1 LIRRFVI
8 AIAVFPIGLGAVV
21 FAVSPSLGQTV
32 PDAGVLQQREQRQI
46 EQERRDAVPGQV
58 PAPAPGTLPREPA
71 EGAVT
76 VFVSGYRFE
85 GNTLVSEEE
94 LRRAVAP
101 YADRQV
107 DLPLLQGAAA
117 AVAEHYRQRGWIART
132 YLPQQDVTGGYILIN
147 VIEATVGEVLLE
159 GVPPT
164 RVKPEHVV
172 GPVRE
177 QLHLDG
183 PLSTKAL
190 DRGLLLADDLAGV
203 QSSGALVSGERL
215 GSTNVLVTAKDDPL
229 FQGDL
234 IVNNGGQR
242 ATGSIQGVAEARMES
257 PFKRGDRLSLTGVFS
272 EGSQYGRVGYTRPVG
287 YDGWQVGVN
296 ASWLSYRLITP
307 EFNALNVNG
316 DAKSLGLGVL
326 YPLMRARNYNL
337 QWLMN
342 YDFRQFNNQA
352 LNVTRSNY
360 RINEG
365 TVGLAGNWFEEIF
378 GTSGATFGSLSVIVG
393 EVGQGTHDVGENS
406 GVGGAFSKI
415 RWYVSRQQQLMSWLS
430 IFGSF
435 TGQKAFN
442 TMDSAEKFYLGGPQG
457 LRAYP
462 VNEASGSTGWLA
474 TGELRGSLPWGGSL
488 AGFFDAGGV
497 SNPANSGQSYSLK
510 GGGLTLSWRAPLG
523 IVTDVTWAHRLGD
536 NPNPTA
542 TGQDQDGS
550 LTRNRF
556 WFSVHYAF

>member
-1 LIRRFVI
+1 M
-8 AIAVFPIGLGAVV
+8 AVFPVGLGVV
-21 FAVSPSLGQTV
+21 MLMASAALGQTI
-32 PDAGVLQQREQRQI
+32 PDAGTLQQREQRQI
-46 EQERRDAVPGQV
+46 EQERRDAVPGQAPT
-58 PAPAPGTLPREPA
+58 PAPETSPREPT
-71 EGAVT
+71 EGTVT
-76 VFVSGYRFE
+76 VFVSDYRFE

-94 LRRAVAP
+94 LRRVVTS

-107 DLPLLQGAAA
+107 DLPLLQSAAA
-117 AVAEHYRQRGWIART
+117 AVAEYYRQRGWIART
-132 YLPQQDVTGGYILIN
+132 YLPQQDVTDGSILIKI
-147 VIEATVGEVLLE
+147 IEATVGEVSLE
-159 GVPPT
+159 GTSPT
-164 RVKPEHVV
+164 RVKPEHVL
-172 GPVRE
+172 GMVRE
-177 QLHLDG
+177 QLHSDE
-183 PLSTKAL
+183 PLRTKAL
-190 DRGLLLADDLAGV
+190 DRGLLLADDLVGV
-203 QSSGALVSGERL
+203 QSSGALVSGERV
-215 GSTNVLVTAKDDPL
+215 GQTNVLVSAKDDPP

-242 ATGSIQGVAEARMES
+242 ATGSIQGIAEARVES

-287 YDGWQVGVN
+287 YDGWQIGVN

-307 EFNALNVNG
+307 EFSPLNVNG
-316 DAKSLGLGVL
+316 DAQSVGIGAL

-342 YDFRQFNNQA
+342 YDYRRFNNQA

-365 TVGLAGNWFEEIF
+365 TVGFAGNWFEELL
-378 GTSGATFGSLSVIVG
+378 GTSGATFGSLSLIVG
-393 EVGQGTHDVGENS
+393 KVGQGTHDVGENS

-415 RWYVSRQQQLMSWLS
+415 RWYVSRQQQIVSWLS

-474 TGELRGSLPWGGSL
+474 TGEVRGSMPWGGSL
-488 AGFFDAGGV
+488 TGFFDAGGV
-497 SNPANSGQSYSLK
+497 SNLAGNGQSYSLK
-510 GGGLTLSWRAPLG
+510 GGGLTLTWRVLRG
-523 IVTDVTWAHRLGD
+523 ISMDVTWAHRLGD

-550 LTRNRF
+550 FTRNRF
-556 WFSVHYAF
+556 WFSLHYAF

>member
-1 LIRRFVI
+1 M
-8 AIAVFPIGLGAVV
+8 AVLPVGVSV
-21 FAVSPSLGQTV
+21 FALMAAASFGQTI

-46 EQERRDAVPGQV
+46 EQERRESVPGQA
-58 PAPAPGTLPREPA
+58 PTPAPGTSPNEPA

-85 GNTLVSEEE
+85 GNTLVPEEE
-94 LRRAVAP
+94 LRQVVAS

-107 DLPLLQGAAA
+107 DLVLLQRAAA
-117 AVAEHYRQRGWIART
+117 VVAEHYRQRGWIVRT
-132 YLPQQDVTGGYILIN
+132 YLPQQDVTGGNILIN
-147 VIEATVGEVLLE
+147 IIEAMVGEVSLE
-159 GVPPT
+159 GMPPT
-164 RVKPEHVV
+164 RVKPEHVL
-172 GPVRE
+172 GMVRE
-177 QLHLDG
+177 QLHSDE

-190 DRGLLLADDLAGV
+190 DRGLLLADDLVGV
-203 QSSGALVSGERL
+203 QSSGALAPGERL
-215 GSTNVLVTAKDDPL
+215 GQTNVLVTAKDDPPL
-229 FQGDL
+229 QGDL

-242 ATGSIQGVAEARMES
+242 ATGAMQGIAEVRVES

-287 YDGWQVGVN
+287 YDGWQIGVN

-307 EFNALNVNG
+307 EFTALNVNG
-316 DAKSLGLGVL
+316 DAQSVGIGAL
-326 YPLMRARNYNL
+326 YPLIRARNYNL

-342 YDFRQFNNQA
+342 YDYRRFNNQA

-365 TVGLAGNWFEEIF
+365 TVGFAGNWFEELL
-378 GTSGATFGSLSVIVG
+378 GTSGATFGSLNLIVG
-393 EVGQGTHDVGENS
+393 EVGQGAHDVGENS
-406 GVGGAFSKI
+406 GIAGTFSKI
-415 RWYVSRQQQLMSWLS
+415 RWYVSRQQQMISGLS
-430 IFGSF
+430 IFGAF
-435 TGQKAFN
+435 TGQKAFS

-474 TGELRGSLPWGGSL
+474 TGELRGSLPWGVGL
-488 AGFFDAGGV
+488 AGFFDAGWV

-523 IVTDVTWAHRLGD
+523 ITLDATWAHRLGD